1 MLCVI
6 ATQLSFMN
14 CMVLGSQGKC
24 GVVVKSE

>member
-6 ATQLSFMN
+6 TTLLSFKKS
-14 CMVLGSQGKC
+14 MVLGSQGKC